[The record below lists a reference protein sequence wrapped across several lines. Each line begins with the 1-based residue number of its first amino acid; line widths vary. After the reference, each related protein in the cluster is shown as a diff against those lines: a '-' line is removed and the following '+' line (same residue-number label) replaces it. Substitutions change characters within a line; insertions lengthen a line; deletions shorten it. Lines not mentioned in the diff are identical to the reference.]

1 MMMLWPKNWV
11 TYLEDAHFFAV
22 IYSLEFD
29 DIYWAAAPDLF
40 IYLKEEIWTGKLRNV
55 LTEAVC
61 DFL

>member
-1 MMMLWPKNWV
+1 MRLWPKNWV
-11 TYLEDAHFFAV
+11 TYLEDAHLFAV